1 MAYQI
6 EARTQDGH
14 PYLEIRDIE
23 SGTVRLAWRHPAP
36 DQTLPDDP
44 IVRALVAEEAL
55 HHLFK
60 RLFLLAA
67 GQQPPAV
74 ARQLLRRHLSIRRAR
89 AALPARIE
97 PGRPQSS
104 RRHRR
109 GTLLAS
115 FDLPA
120 AVAIMP

>member
-1 MAYQI
+1 MIIINIQSHPNQMELCGMAYQI

-14 PYLEIRDIE
+14 PYLEIRDID
-23 SGTVRLAWRHPAP
+23 SGAVRLAWRHPAP

-67 GQQPPAV
+67 GQQASRRRTAAPPSASV
-74 ARQLLRRHLSIRRAR
+74 DQA
-89 AALPARIE
+89 
-97 PGRPQSS
+97 GSS
-104 RRHRR
+104 R
-109 GTLLAS
+109 AP
-115 FDLPA
+115 DWN
-120 AVAIMP
+120 

>member
-6 EARTQDGH
+6 EACTQDGH

-23 SGTVRLAWRHPAP
+23 SGAIRLAWRHPAP

-55 HHLFK
+55 HCLFK

-67 GQQPPAV
+67 GQQ
-74 ARQLLRRHLSIRRAR
+74 I
-89 AALPARIE
+89 
-97 PGRPQSS
+97 S
-104 RRHRR
+104 RRR
-109 GTLLAS
+109 TTTAPPPTSVDQAS
-115 FDLPA
+115 LGDNRSSWN
-120 AVAIMP
+120 